1 MAARESANAARKK
14 ARDLAAALLDA
25 EDAERQQRERER
37 RKRITEAAATIAGND
52 LEIEELTA
60 RIEELRADTTR
71 QLAAIVADGVSEA
84 KTAEMAGREE
94 RAVKAAVK
102 ASAATGRA
110 LSQKPAAKRALVT
123 KAAA

>member
-52 LEIEELTA
+52 LEIEDLTA

-94 RAVKAAVK
+94 RVVKAAVK
-102 ASAATGRA
+102 ASAAAGRA
-110 LSQKPAAKRALVT
+110 PSKKPAAKRAVAT
-123 KAAA
+123 QAAV

>member
-14 ARDLAAALLDA
+14 ARDLAAALLEA

-37 RKRITEAAATIAGND
+37 RKRITEAAANIAGND

-60 RIEELRADTTR
+60 RITELRADTAR

-84 KTAEMAGREE
+84 KTAEMTGREE
-94 RAVKAAVK
+94 RVVKAAAK
-102 ASAATGRA
+102 AGTAARTPSPKR
-110 LSQKPAAKRALVT
+110 AAKRTVAT
-123 KAAA
+123 QAAA